1 MDILTD
7 KLKVKLLTEDTDIE
21 TVYYSVEYN
30 GEHIFMMYY
39 NTEECVFE
47 TELGTKFS
55 NIYHAVKVSID
66 TKLEEAKK
74 EVSKYEEL
82 RKEYDN
88 YI

>member
-1 MDILTD
+1 MDIAR
-7 KLKVKLLTEDTDIE
+7 E
-21 TVYYSVEYN
+21 VEGIRY
-30 GEHIFMMYY
+30 I
-39 NTEECVFE
+39 
-47 TELGTKFS
+47 

-66 TKLEEAKK
+66 TKLEEAKR